1 MGWCIRYWCKRAFW
15 GHITWGGIDKM
26 RWSYTLKRLALTL
39 SVFFLLLAAS
49 ATVAEAASFS
59 RKLAEQVNEIAGNQ
73 IESKDTA
80 KEKLQKIFSYV
91 EQTYVTYDMQE
102 FIMYTDWEQEYAGGL
117 YTAKEGSS
125 FHFAAGYAL
134 LAKKVTNYEVRIG
147 VGRTSGFMTEL
158 PLNHAWVEIKID
170 GTWYICDP
178 YMDKLA
184 EECSGKYFLLE
195 REEAGTIYD
204 GFNST
209 DYTKVVLKKQWITEK
224 GKKYYLKS
232 NWDFPAGSYKID
244 GIYYIFN
251 AKGMLL
257 QPEKDSL
264 STVGKTKYFVSPK
277 GKPVPG
283 WHIVSGKLYNAKKT
297 GEVRKNTKYEGVT
310 FGSTGAAKNDDAC
323 KLKKKVMTVVASI
336 TKSNMTK
343 EQKLRACW
351 NYMVSKKRFRYVSKY
366 PNLNEKDWITKTA
379 CNMLSTKTGNC
390 YSFACAFAALT
401 KEIGYKPYVVC
412 ARISGRRDRARDGL
426 TRHAWVRING
436 KYYDPEAQFAGWR
449 GGIYGIKGYPIR
461 HKIQKI
467 VRY

>member
-1 MGWCIRYWCKRAFW
+1 
-15 GHITWGGIDKM
+15 M
-26 RWSYTLKRLALTL
+26 RRDYVLKKLALAL

-59 RKLAEQVNEIAGNQ
+59 RKLAEQMNAIAVSQ
-73 IESKDTA
+73 IASEDTA
-80 KEKLQKIFSYV
+80 KEKLEKLFSYV
-91 EQTYVTYDMQE
+91 EQTYTAYDMQE
-102 FIMYTDWEQEYAGGL
+102 FMIYAGWEQEYASGL

-147 VGRTSGFMTEL
+147 VGRTNGFLSEL
-158 PLNHAWVEIKID
+158 PLNHAWTEIKIN
-170 GTWYICDP
+170 GKWYICDP
-178 YMDKLA
+178 YMDKLV
-184 EECSGKYFLLE
+184 EECSGKYFLLK
-195 REEAGTIYD
+195 REKTGAIYD
-204 GFNST
+204 EFDT
-209 DYTKVVLKKQWITEK
+209 ADYTKVVLKKQWISEK

-232 NWDFPAGSYKID
+232 NWNVPIGSYKID
-244 GIYYIFN
+244 GTYYIFN
-251 AKGMLL
+251 SKGMLL
-257 QPEKDSL
+257 QPKKDSL
-264 STVGKTKYFVSPK
+264 VTVGKTKYFVSPK

-283 WHIVSGKLYNAKKT
+283 WHITSGKLYNAKKT
-297 GEVRKNTKYEGVT
+297 GEVRKNTKYEGIT
-310 FGSTGAAKNDDAC
+310 FSSTGDAKNNEAC

-351 NYMVSKKRFRYVSKY
+351 NYMVNKKRFRYVSKY
-366 PNLNEKDWITKTA
+366 PNLNESGWIGKTA
-379 CNMLSTKTGNC
+379 YNMLSTRTGNC

-401 KEIGYKPYVVC
+401 KEIGYEPYVVC

-436 KYYDPEAQFAGWR
+436 RYYDPEAQFAGWR
-449 GGIYGIKGYPIR
+449 SGIYGRKGYPIR
-461 HKIQKI
+461 HVIQKI